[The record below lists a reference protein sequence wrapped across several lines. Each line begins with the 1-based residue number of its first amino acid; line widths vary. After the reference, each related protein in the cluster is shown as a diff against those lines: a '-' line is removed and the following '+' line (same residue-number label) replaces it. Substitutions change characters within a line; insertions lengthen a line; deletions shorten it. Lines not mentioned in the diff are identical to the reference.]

1 MSVKAQRKKSE
12 KKAKAQKKNAQIC
25 RSRVPAPKD
34 APRKGWGEG
43 RVEARILQTNVL
55 YSIQGPCF
63 MDNESPA

>member
-1 MSVKAQRKKSE
+1 MSVKAQRKKQKHKTKMHKFAEAEFQCPKMPPE
-12 KKAKAQKKNAQIC
+12 K
-25 RSRVPAPKD
+25 
-34 APRKGWGEG
+34 GGGEV